1 MAHKLSFNGKPI
13 PSDSPTTVSNTGLE
27 TYLTGNLTSLVNSS
41 CYLSICRH
49 IDKPPLSLRGRHSKI
64 RGKGL
69 LGMGEMLGVR
79 EGAGTSLCSPRVS
92 LVPTPAMQATRHL

>member
-1 MAHKLSFNGKPI
+1 MLWTFYVHFPQLLSLASLQRSYNVGRMADKLSFNGKPI

-49 IDKPPLSLRGRHSKI
+49 IDKPPLSLRGRHSEI
-64 RGKGL
+64 GERGFWAWEK
-69 LGMGEMLGVR
+69 
-79 EGAGTSLCSPRVS
+79 C
-92 LVPTPAMQATRHL
+92 